1 MPPTRRSLYPP
12 IEPFN
17 RFRMSVSGGHE
28 LYVEECGTRGA
39 RPVVVLHGGPG
50 GGCSPGM
57 RRFFDPEAW
66 HIILF
71 DQRGCGRSRPHA
83 SVERNTTWDL
93 VEDIEAIRRRLGID
107 EWTVFGGSWGA
118 TLALIYAET
127 HPKRVSEMILRG
139 IFLMMERELDWF
151 YRGGASVFWPDLW
164 EQFERPIPEEERG
177 DMIEAYHKRLM
188 GGDLAVQTECARI
201 WARWEGATATL
212 RTDESAVPGYAA
224 ASYARAFA
232 RIECHYF
239 KNRGFLAED
248 GQILRDVGRIRD
260 IPGVIVQGRYDMI
273 CPPLSAFELHRA
285 WPASELKVVGDAG
298 HALSEPGIASEL
310 VKATDAARSRAIAAE

>member
-1 MPPTRRSLYPP
+1 MTPQRRTLYPQ

-17 RFRMSVSGGHE
+17 RFRLSVSGGHE
-28 LYVEECGTRGA
+28 IYVEECGTKGA
-39 RPVVVLHGGPG
+39 KPVVILHGGPG

-57 RRFFDPEAW
+57 RRFFDPKAY

-83 SVERNTTWDL
+83 SIERNTTWDL

-107 EWTVFGGSWGA
+107 KWMVFGGSWGA
-118 TLALIYAET
+118 TLSLIYAET
-127 HPKRVSEMILRG
+127 HPRRVSDLILRG
-139 IFLMMERELDWF
+139 IFLMTQRELKWF
-151 YRGGASVFWPDLW
+151 YGGGAGVFWPDLW
-164 EQFERPIPEEERG
+164 EEFERPIPEEERG
-177 DMIEAYHKRLM
+177 DMIKAYHKRLM
-188 GGDLAVQTECARI
+188 GGDMARQTECARI
-201 WARWEGATATL
+201 WTRWEGATASL
-212 RTDESAVPGYAA
+212 RTDETTRPGFAA

-239 KNRGFLAED
+239 KNAGFLAED
-248 GQILRDVGRIRD
+248 GQILRDVARIRD

-285 WPASELKVVGDAG
+285 WPASELRMVGDAG
-298 HALSEPGIASEL
+298 HALSEPGITSEL
-310 VKATDAARSRAIAAE
+310 IAATDAARYELANR